1 MTDNE
6 KLEFYNH
13 ATEKVY
19 FYIESK
25 FWSKLTNNQ
34 FQKWLNNFKSI
45 DEKYC
50 AAKLLD
56 RFVYYSEE
64 DIIQL
69 LKYGVHEL
77 LIRINHINVEV
88 KNDFNT
94 QETVLSTLKNN
105 FIENT
110 AFIPLNSGN
119 PTESGNVIASYLC
132 KEHGIP
138 EGNVLDAMKLTSD
151 VISKYQNIIIVD
163 DFIGSGDQIIN
174 FWSYDD
180 VILDGNQIK
189 MYEIANKHQ
198 EIKFKYFCLVTTEE
212 GYNNFYSEGLHHD
225 KRLDIVYCEKLKPKF
240 KIFGEKSVY
249 FDNSEKDNYKNIIDN
264 ICKVNGINLLGHK
277 GLDYAVAFHHNIP
290 DASLPL
296 FYEQKE
302 SWNYLFRS
310 KLTKELTN
318 V

>member
-1 MTDNE
+1 MTDND

-34 FQKWLNNFKSI
+34 FQKWLNNFKSP

-69 LKYGVHEL
+69 LKYGLHEL
-77 LIRINHINVEV
+77 LIRVNHISIEV
-88 KNDFNT
+88 KNNFNT
-94 QETVLSTLKNN
+94 EENELATLKQE
-105 FIENT
+105 FVKTT

-119 PTESGNVIASYLC
+119 PTESGNIIASYLC
-132 KEHGIP
+132 KEHGVP
-138 EGNVLDAMKLTSD
+138 EENVLNAMKLTSD
-151 VISKYQNIIIVD
+151 MLLKYQNIIIVD
-163 DFIGSGDQIIN
+163 DFIGSGDQIIS
-174 FWSYDD
+174 FWSDDD
-180 VILDGNQIK
+180 VILDGNHKK
-189 MYEIANKHQ
+189 MYEIANEYQ
-198 EIKFKYFCLVTTEE
+198 NINFKYFCLVTTEE
-212 GYNNFYSEGLHHD
+212 GYNNFYSEGLHHNQ
-225 KRLDIVYCEKLKPKF
+225 KLDIIYCEKLKTKF
-240 KIFGEKSVY
+240 KIFGENSVY
-249 FDNSEKDNYKNIIDN
+249 FDNDEKDACKMIIEN
-264 ICKVNGINLLGHK
+264 ICKINGINLLGHK
-277 GLDYAVAFHHNIP
+277 GLDYAIAFHHSIP

-296 FYEQKE
+296 FYEQKN